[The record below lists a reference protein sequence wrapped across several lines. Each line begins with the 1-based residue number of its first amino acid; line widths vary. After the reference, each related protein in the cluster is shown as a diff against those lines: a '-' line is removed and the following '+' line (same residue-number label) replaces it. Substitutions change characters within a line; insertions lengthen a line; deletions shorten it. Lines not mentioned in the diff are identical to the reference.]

1 MDLSLV
7 QSNTFNMRW
16 WVLLLLLPVH
26 LLAQETYNDCEVI
39 QPLSYQVDYDAD
51 KNYYWSIS
59 NGDVISTFNNT
70 ITVQWPDS
78 AGEYFISV
86 YTMRFGCEGDTSQYQ
101 VVIDPCPYATL
112 FFPNSFTPNGDGINE
127 QYSVGGK
134 SVGDIEYIAIYNR
147 WGQRIFEANSNIPW
161 DGNDSPI
168 GVYTINVF
176 IKNNRFIRPITLVR

>member
-1 MDLSLV
+1 MDLLLV

-16 WVLLLLLPVH
+16 WVLILLPFH
-26 LLAQETYNDCEVI
+26 LLAQETYNDCESI
-39 QPLSYQVDYDAD
+39 QPQSYQVDYDAD

-101 VVIDPCPYATL
+101 VVIDPCPYTTL

-134 SVGDIEYIAIYNR
+134 SVDDIEYIAIYNR
-147 WGQRIFEANSNIPW
+147 WGQRVFEATSNIPW

>member
-1 MDLSLV
+1 MDLLLV
-7 QSNTFNMRW
+7 QSSTFNMRW
-16 WVLLLLLPVH
+16 WVLILLPFH
-26 LLAQETYNDCEVI
+26 LLAQETYNDCEGM
-39 QPLSYQVDYDAD
+39 QPQSYQVDYDAD

-86 YTMRFGCEGDTSQYQ
+86 YTMRFGCEGDTSRYQ

-134 SVGDIEYIAIYNR
+134 SVDDIEYIAIYNR

-161 DGNDSPI
+161 DGNGSPI

>member
-1 MDLSLV
+1 MDPLLV
-7 QSNTFNMRW
+7 QSNIFNMKW
-16 WVLLLLLPVH
+16 WVLILLPFH
-26 LLAQETYNDCEVI
+26 LLAQETYNDCENM
-39 QPLSYQVDYDAD
+39 QPQSYQVDYDAD

-86 YTMRFGCEGDTSQYQ
+86 YTMRFGCEGDTSRYQ

-127 QYSVGGK
+127 QYSVGGR
-134 SVGDIEYIAIYNR
+134 SVDDIEYIAIYNR

-161 DGNDSPI
+161 DGNGSPI
-168 GVYTINVF
+168 GIYTINVF
-176 IKNNRFIRPITLVR
+176 IKNNRFVRPITLVR